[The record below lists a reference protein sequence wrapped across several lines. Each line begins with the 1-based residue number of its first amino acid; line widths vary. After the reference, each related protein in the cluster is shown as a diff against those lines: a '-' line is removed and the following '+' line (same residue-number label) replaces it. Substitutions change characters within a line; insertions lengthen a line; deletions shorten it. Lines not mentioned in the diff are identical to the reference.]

1 MTSKHSIVRAPL
13 DEALGDEVHGLDLRI
28 AQAFQILTAAGI
40 VGGILVYFHLGF
52 TEGPAIAMLSLVGL
66 VWYTVQGRWLRL
78 PSRAI
83 AIRAGAII
91 EALTPTIFLVTI
103 AHYRSSADALGS
115 YVPPML
121 FASVIVASI
130 VRLRAVTG
138 VFVGL
143 TTAACFLL
151 VYFGN
156 LRGTLSPEEAARA
169 LLSPG
174 MQVVRALSFAV
185 AGGLAFLVTRA
196 LRSAIGRA
204 ERNVRSHDL
213 FGKYRLEEKI
223 GAGGMGTV
231 HRAIYCPEGGFERE
245 VAVKLLHGHLAD
257 KPEFIEAFR
266 AEAEISARLVHPNV
280 VQVLDF
286 GRNDGAYFLAM
297 EFVDGVT
304 LTVLAKRL
312 SGSKRPIDVGVAAW
326 IAQEILSAL
335 AFSHEGAR
343 DREGRTLHVVHRD
356 LCPSNV
362 LVSSSGEVKISD
374 FGIAKALFEAT
385 FSETKTV
392 AGHAG
397 YMAPEQVRAEPID
410 ERCDLF
416 AAGVV
421 LWELLAGEPLF
432 RRGSDGLTA
441 MAVLSH
447 EVPAITAKRTGLD
460 AAWDTFFDRALAV
473 STAARFQSAG
483 EMSAALAALA
493 DTSRPRHDDVAALV
507 AWARATAPEEL
518 LVEPTVRH
526 TGPTEIVRGEPRQ
539 PG

>member
-1 MTSKHSIVRAPL
+1 MTSKHSIVRGPL
-13 DEALGDEVHGLDLRI
+13 DEALGDEVRGLDLRI
-28 AQAFQILTAAGI
+28 AQAFQLLAVAGI
-40 VGGILVYFHLGF
+40 LGGAAVYFQLGF
-52 TEGPAIAMLSLVGL
+52 TEGPAIAALSVIGL
-66 VWYTVQGRWLRL
+66 AWYTVQAAWLRR
-78 PSRAI
+78 PSRTLAVRI
-83 AIRAGAII
+83 GSVI

-115 YVPPML
+115 YVPPMM

-130 VRLRAVTG
+130 VRLRAATT
-138 VFVGL
+138 VFVGVM
-143 TTAACFLL
+143 TAVTFLL
-151 VYFGN
+151 VYYGN
-156 LRGTLSPEEAARA
+156 LRGELSPEEATRP

-174 MQVVRALSFAV
+174 MQIVRAFSFGA

-196 LRSAIGRA
+196 LRGAIGRA

-231 HRAIYCPEGGFERE
+231 HRAVYCPEGGFERV

-266 AEAEISARLVHPNV
+266 AEAEISARLVHPNI

-312 SGSKRPIDVGVAAW
+312 ASSKRPLDVEVAAF
-326 IAQEILSAL
+326 IAQGILAAL

-441 MAVLSH
+441 MAVLGH
-447 EVPAITAKRTGLD
+447 EVPAITGKRPGLD
-460 AAWDTFFDRALAV
+460 PTWDTFFEQALAV
-473 STAARFQSAG
+473 SSAARFQSAG

-493 DTSRPRHDDVAALV
+493 DATRPRHEEVAALV
-507 AWARATAPEEL
+507 AWARSTASEEL
-518 LVEPTVRH
+518 LAEPTVRH
-526 TGPTEIVRGEPRQ
+526 TEPTEIVPSERRRSG
-539 PG
+539 